1 MQLAGLPI
9 GARNTG
15 ESGTT
20 ECLSVSW
27 LGNPAIPDGVEVVVT
42 AVSVGPSDVVS
53 GSEGCGEEPVCASFT
68 FTAEALPC
76 SVGITWI
83 DPSRNGSLSMNGRL
97 RCGGD
102 QSACEMFASQTKT
115 GRHET
120 LDTEREIPPKTA
132 KPSSETSESSE
143 TTAAETTGT
152 STPSG

>member
-1 MQLAGLPI
+1 MAEQKVTVQVGQRRMA
-9 GARNTG
+9 
-15 ESGTT
+15 
-20 ECLSVSW
+20 LSN
-27 LGNPAIPDGVEVVVT
+27 LDKPLYPNGFTKGEVVRYYT
-42 AVSVGPSDVVS
+42 
-53 GSEGCGEEPVCASFT
+53 CIASFL
-68 FTAEALPC
+68 LPHIRQRP
-76 SVGITWI
+76 ITMVRF
-83 DPSRNGSLSMNGRL
+83 PEGTNGRL

-102 QSACEMFASQTKT
+102 QSACEMFASQTKI